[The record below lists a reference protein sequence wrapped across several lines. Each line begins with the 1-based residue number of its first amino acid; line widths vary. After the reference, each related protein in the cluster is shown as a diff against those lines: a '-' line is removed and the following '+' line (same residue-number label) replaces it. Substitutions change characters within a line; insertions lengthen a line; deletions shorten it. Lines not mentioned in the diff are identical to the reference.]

1 MAFDD
6 LLKELRARTARVLAM
21 GGAEKLAKR
30 KAEGHLNARERIDY
44 LIDKDSFIESGMFAV
59 GIRPEVREKT
69 PADGKIAGFARIAGR
84 EVALVSNDFTVLGA
98 SSSVVNMKIGRA
110 HV

>member
-1 MAFDD
+1 MAFED
-6 LLKELRARTARVLAM
+6 LIKELKERTARVLQM

-44 LIDKDSFIESGMFAV
+44 LIDPDSFMESGMFTV
-59 GIRPEVREKT
+59 GIRPEVRHKT
-69 PADGKIAGFARIAGR
+69 PADGKVAGFARINGR
-84 EVALVSNDFTVLGA
+84 EE
-98 SSSVVNMKIGRA
+98 IGRA